1 MEARTWLA
9 DTEKLKD
16 SGILTIHT
24 LQNADESCNLVNNT
38 YSSSFSQ
45 LYFQMKLLSPRSGQM
60 RRSSVLVWK
69 TLAASSRWTCFLVA
83 CPQADGK
90 IRSKGLKIVCKDVNE
105 AYFPRYHIDYF
116 LLHDLNWFDPTWMC
130 WIPRDNY
137 DIPIPFDTI
146 IVKLYLF
153 QSNHIIAH
161 LLIYSLQIFIVILF
175 KKHEFARS
183 CFIQSVWKAKLRE
196 LQQANTELADL
207 EEDSFKRRVGCVA
220 IVFLERSS
228 CVLLPASTHL
238 HLLLELWWL
247 VVLKSLNL
255 MSYSKHH

>member
-1 MEARTWLA
+1 
-9 DTEKLKD
+9 
-16 SGILTIHT
+16 
-24 LQNADESCNLVNNT
+24 
-38 YSSSFSQ
+38 
-45 LYFQMKLLSPRSGQM
+45 M
-60 RRSSVLVWK
+60 RRSSVRVWK
-69 TLAASSRWTCFLVA
+69 TLAASSRWTFVLVA

-105 AYFPRYHIDYF
+105 AYFPRYHNIDYF

-146 IVKLYLF
+146 RVKLYLF

-238 HLLLELWWL
+238 HLLDWGDLWFWKAWIWCHIPNIINFNT
-247 VVLKSLNL
+247 VVVFGSSFSSWILSLRDGVVETQLSSTKSVVSCTLIL
-255 MSYSKHH
+255 GVWVSPSDKLCCMM